1 MKEKEDS
8 RYIYRNKLDKACFQ
22 HDMAYGYFKDLARRT
37 ASVGVLRDEVFKNP
51 KYDGYQRASMVY
63 EFFDENS
70 KDSGV
75 NNEIKQNVQLAEKL
89 RKPIIKKIYK
99 RRFYSSL
106 KVNSK
111 YAWID
116 PLKDKKS
123 ITIVNA
129 FQKILDNST
138 KLQSMRKPNKPW
150 VDKGSE
156 FCNDSFKNG

>member
-99 RRFYSSL
+99 RRVYSSL

-111 YAWID
+111 YAWIV

-123 ITIVNA
+123 ITIANA